1 MTKSLKIYSRRLPDR
16 SNLRF
21 EFPSEDGDPK
31 RLNIPMMQNCEIS
44 ESKRANLQEY
54 NLLGRNST
62 LYSYGGGTSRQF
74 NVRFSI
80 TLPHVFDMLS
90 RDPLPSKFKAQYSHY
105 NKSLIKST
113 IDDYGLV
120 TEFNGVLEERS
131 IRGYADKNKDY
142 YDELTGKKA
151 PQRTLFDTIVNGIA
165 GGFNINDFVPD
176 PANASKKSL
185 EAINLIMFWVN
196 VIRVGC
202 VNNSSNTT
210 LGPPIIRLNHGVMY
224 NNIPCVMENY
234 NISIDQS
241 AGMDINT
248 LLGKVVNIQ
257 LSLNEVRIG
266 NFGTFKPFSQVGSD
280 NNYGWEAIFDHGT
293 IDPYTQDGMR

>member
-90 RDPLPSKFKAQYSHY
+90 RDPLPSKFK
-105 NKSLIKST
+105 NKYFESKDLGLFAVNLVKGTTDNFNYTKSVKT
-113 IDDYGLV
+113 H
-120 TEFNGVLEERS
+120 
-131 IRGYADKNKDY
+131 ADKNKDY

-266 NFGTFKPFSQVGSD
+266 NFGTFKPFSQVDSD